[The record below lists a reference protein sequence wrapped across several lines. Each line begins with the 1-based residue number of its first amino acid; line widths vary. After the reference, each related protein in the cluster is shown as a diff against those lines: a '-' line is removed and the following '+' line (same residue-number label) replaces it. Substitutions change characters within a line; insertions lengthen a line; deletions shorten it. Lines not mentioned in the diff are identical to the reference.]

1 MQVSKLS
8 TPGLLSLLPASVR
21 SPLCSSR
28 DVRHSYHAPQHLLRS
43 DTRQLSHQR
52 APSYVVIPMD
62 FGDYHSHF
70 VLRAEVFV
78 DVANEIAVVVRVDP
92 QFVGT
97 SDTPNGIAI
106 SLAAVGLSAPVIRLS
121 GLLLALFSLLIC

>member
-1 MQVSKLS
+1 
-8 TPGLLSLLPASVR
+8 
-21 SPLCSSR
+21 
-28 DVRHSYHAPQHLLRS
+28 
-43 DTRQLSHQR
+43 
-52 APSYVVIPMD
+52 MD